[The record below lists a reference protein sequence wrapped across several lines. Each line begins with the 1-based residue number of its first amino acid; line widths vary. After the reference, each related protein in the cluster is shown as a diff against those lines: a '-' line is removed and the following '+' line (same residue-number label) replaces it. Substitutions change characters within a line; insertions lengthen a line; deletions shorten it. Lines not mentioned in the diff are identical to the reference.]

1 LRTQSYELLK
11 PFGKQMEKNRSALH
25 SGLRRKMMRS
35 RKIIQIFIVLSLA
48 CWLVIQTFAQSV
60 GSPKDSLDWQLL
72 EQIVAEEMASGKVP
86 GAQVAVISGEKVV
99 FQKGFG
105 VANIESEIPVTT
117 KTLFRLGST
126 TKMFVAAA
134 LVVLAEQGK
143 IKFETPIGN
152 YAKNLHPSLAKLTLH
167 QLLSHTA
174 GLKDEAPQI
183 GSPDETAMA
192 KRVQNWDEKMF
203 FIEPDKVMSYSNA
216 GYVLAGYVLEQ
227 VGGKPFADM
236 VDDLVL
242 KTLLMKTSTFR
253 PLSAM
258 TYPLAIGH
266 NSSPKGAVVVRPF
279 AEYAG
284 NYPPGSLFS
293 NVEELSNFVVAFL
306 NQGKSEG
313 KQVLSPM
320 LINLISQP
328 HAKILALNR
337 EYGYGLVRQIESGV
351 QIVQHTGARSGYGSI
366 IFTAPEHRAA
376 VIILTNR
383 TGAVFSRSARKAI
396 EILVPKKAESIQSTS
411 TEQAMK
417 TDEIANY
424 AGIYVNNE
432 TIRAELVVI
441 DGKLLLKAGDK
452 TFSIKKIGENRFSAP
467 GAGQLQNF
475 LLMPDSSGKIEFMAV
490 ENWALKKRN

>member
-1 LRTQSYELLK
+1 
-11 PFGKQMEKNRSALH
+11 MD
-25 SGLRRKMMRS
+25 
-35 RKIIQIFIVLSLA
+35 LA
-48 CWLVIQTFAQSV
+48 CLLAIQTFAQST
-60 GSPKDSLDWQLL
+60 DSVDWQSL
-72 EQIVAEEMASGKVP
+72 EQTVAEEMTAGKVP
-86 GAQVAVISGEKVV
+86 GAQVVVISGEKVV

-126 TKMFVAAA
+126 TKMFVATA
-134 LVVLAEQGK
+134 LVILAEQGK
-143 IKFETPIGN
+143 IKLDAPIGN

-174 GLKDEAPQI
+174 GLKDEAPQV

-192 KRVQNWDEKMF
+192 KRVQSWDEKMF
-203 FIEPDKVMSYSNA
+203 FIAPDKVFSYSNA

-227 VGGKPFADM
+227 VGGKSFADM
-236 VDDLVL
+236 VDELVL
-242 KTLLMKTSTFR
+242 KPLAMKTSTFR
-253 PLSAM
+253 PLLAM

-266 NSSPKGAVVVRPF
+266 NPSQKGAVVVRPF

-293 NVEELSNFVVAFL
+293 NVEELSNFAIAFL
-306 NQGKSEG
+306 NQGKLEG
-313 KQVLSPM
+313 KQIFSPT
-320 LINLISQP
+320 LVNLISQP
-328 HAKILALNR
+328 HAKILALDRN
-337 EYGYGLVRQIESGV
+337 YGYGLVRQIESGV

-366 IFTAPEHRAA
+366 IFTAPEQRVA

-383 TGAVFSRSARKAI
+383 TGAIFSRSTRKAI
-396 EILVPKKAESIQSTS
+396 EMLVPKKAESIQPTQ
-411 TEQAMK
+411 TEQPMNA
-417 TDEIANY
+417 DQIANY

-452 TFSIKKIGENRFSAP
+452 TFPIKKVGENRFSAP
-467 GAGQLQNF
+467 GAGQLQSF
-475 LLMPDSSGKIEFMAV
+475 LLIPDSSGKIEFMAV
-490 ENWALKKRN
+490 ENWALKRQK